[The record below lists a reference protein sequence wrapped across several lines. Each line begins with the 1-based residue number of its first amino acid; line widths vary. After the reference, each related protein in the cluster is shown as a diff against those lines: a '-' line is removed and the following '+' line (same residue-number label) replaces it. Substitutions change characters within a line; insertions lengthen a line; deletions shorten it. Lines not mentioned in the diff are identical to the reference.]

1 MLAKISKYRD
11 ISSSVKVFIFAID
24 KLTGESEMASK
35 QECDKF
41 ASELERRFQEV
52 MQWAIENFPD
62 QGEPL
67 SASDFADVRKEL
79 SRIGALAGRPAKREP
94 EPSEGG
100 PQYRSLNPAPWP

>member
-1 MLAKISKYRD
+1 
-11 ISSSVKVFIFAID
+11 
-24 KLTGESEMASK
+24 MASK